1 MTGFTDRWWTS
12 ADGLKLYARDYA
24 AAPGPARLPVVCIHG
39 LTRNSR
45 DFGEVA
51 PYLAASGRRVLAVDV
66 RGRGRSDRD
75 PEPMN
80 YHPGTY
86 AEDVGALFDQLGL
99 SQAVFMGTSM
109 GGLITMMLALR
120 RPELIAGSVINDVG
134 PQLSPVGLARIVAY
148 TGKPVEIRNWRDA
161 REYVKRT
168 NGAAFPNNRDRDWRM
183 FVDRVFDRGPRGRP
197 VLAYD
202 PRIAEPFK
210 AASPDK
216 PAPDMLPLFMALARK
231 PMLLVRGGISDL
243 LDQDGVAL
251 MRQHAPNMAYVEVP
265 DVGHAPMLT
274 EPAAKA
280 AILRFLGE
288 LG

>member
-1 MTGFTDRWWTS
+1 VVEFTERWWTS
-12 ADGLKLYARDYA
+12 SDGLKLFTRDYA

-51 PYLAASGRRVLAVDV
+51 PYIAASGRRVLAVDV
-66 RGRGRSDRD
+66 RGRGRSDYD
-75 PEPMN
+75 PQPVN

-86 AEDVGALFDQLGL
+86 AEDMGALLDQLGL
-99 SQAVFMGTSM
+99 SRAVFVGTSM

-120 RPELIAGSVINDVG
+120 RPEAIAASVVNDVG
-134 PQLSPVGLARIVAY
+134 PQLSPVGLARIMAY
-148 TGKPVEIRNWRDA
+148 AGKPVEIRSWRDA

-168 NGAAFPNNRDRDWRM
+168 NGAAFPKARDRDWRA

-210 AASPDK
+210 TATPDK
-216 PAPDMLPLFMALARK
+216 PAPDMLPVFMALARK

-243 LDQDGVAL
+243 LDAEGVAL
-251 MRQHAPNMAYVEVP
+251 MRQHAPNMAYIEVP

-280 AILRFLGE
+280 AILRFLAE
-288 LG
+288 QP

>member
-1 MTGFTDRWWTS
+1 MAGFVDRWWTS
-12 ADGLKLYARDYA
+12 ADGLKLYARDYP

-51 PYLAASGRRVLAVDV
+51 PYLAAAGRRVLVLDV

-75 PEPMN
+75 PNPMN

-86 AEDVGALFDQLGL
+86 AEDVAALFEQLGL
-99 SQAVFMGTSM
+99 SRAVFVGTSM

-134 PQLSPVGLARIVAY
+134 PQLSPVGLSRIMAY
-148 TGKPVEIRNWRDA
+148 AGKPVEIKSWKDA

-168 NGAAFPNNRDRDWRM
+168 NAAAFPNHRDRDWRA
-183 FVDRVFDRGPRGRP
+183 FVERVFDRGPRGRP

-202 PRIAEPFK
+202 PAIAEPFK
-210 AASPDK
+210 TATPDK
-216 PAPDMLPLFMALARK
+216 PAPDMVPLFQALARR
-231 PMLLVRGGISDL
+231 PILLVRGAISDL
-243 LDQDGVAL
+243 LDADGVAL
-251 MRQHAPNMAYVEVP
+251 MRRHAPDMAYAEVP

-274 EPAAKA
+274 EPAAKR
-280 AILRFLGE
+280 AILGFLG
-288 LG
+288 GIA